1 MAATDVA
8 GRRRLRLFMFLSLV
22 FKALTVRNGQVVVA
36 IASIM
41 VGAAVVSALTSL
53 YLDISAKMS
62 QEMRTFGANF
72 FVGPAPSNPERG
84 IDLATY
90 RRLVGELPQDKLVG
104 GTPLLYGLVR
114 LDLGNAVIV
123 GIDFAGMKK
132 IAPYWQ
138 VDGKWIGVD
147 FDERSCMVGRRLA
160 ETMELKPGSA
170 VNVINADRSMQT
182 RLTVKAVV
190 DTGDSEDDQMFV
202 NLSLA
207 QKLLALPGRID
218 VATLS
223 IVAQGN
229 EADLLAEKIN
239 GDFPGIVAKPIRKI
253 SESDGQILDKI
264 EGLMALVAAT
274 ILIITTLCVNATL
287 TAMVARRTPEIGL
300 QKALG
305 AADGAIVS
313 QFLSE
318 TAVICLIGALLG
330 LILGF
335 GLAQILGQAVFSAWV
350 TFRPMVLPLTAGLSL
365 AAALAAAAVPIRR
378 AVRIV
383 PARVLKGE

>member
-1 MAATDVA
+1 MAAIETTNPRALRFFMVI
-8 GRRRLRLFMFLSLV
+8 RLLY
-22 FKALTVRNGQVVVA
+22 KALTVRNGQVLVA
-36 IASIM
+36 IVSIM
-41 VGAAVVSALTSL
+41 VGAAVISSLTSL

-72 FVGPAPSNPERG
+72 FVRPAPSNTARG
-84 IDLATY
+84 IDMQTY
-90 RRLVGELPQDKLVG
+90 RQLLAELPQDKLVG

-114 LDLGNAVIV
+114 LDLGNAVLTGV
-123 GIDFAGMKK
+123 DFAGMRK

-160 ETMELKPGSA
+160 ETMELKPGS
-170 VNVINADRSMQT
+170 VVTVINADRSMQT
-182 RLTVKAVV
+182 RLLVKAVV
-190 DTGDSEDDQMFV
+190 DTGDSEDDQIFV
-202 NLSLA
+202 TLSLA
-207 QKLLALPGRID
+207 QKLLGMPGRID

-223 IVAQGN
+223 VVAQGN

-239 GDFPGIVAKPIRKI
+239 AHFPGVLAKPIRKI
-253 SESDGQILDKI
+253 SESDGQILGKI

-274 ILIITTLCVNATL
+274 ILVITTLCVNATL

-318 TAVICLIGALLG
+318 TAVICLIGVLLG
-330 LILGF
+330 VVLGF

-350 TFRPMVLPLTAGLSL
+350 TFRPAVLPLTAGLSL
-365 AAALAAAAVPIRR
+365 LAALAAAAVPIRR
-378 AVRIV
+378 AVHIV
-383 PARVLKGE
+383 PARVLRGE